1 MEMKT
6 ISRIALIGAAAAS
19 LAVMVRPAL
28 AEDYII
34 GAEIALTGTYAWIG
48 VPSREGLD
56 VGIEEVNA
64 SGMLG
69 ANKLKVLIEDTA
81 SDKTQAISL
90 INRFKA
96 RDKAV
101 MVLGPSS
108 SSEGVA
114 VGPVANELKIPSPD
128 HDGGL
133 RRHQQ
138 ERPMGLQDSGE
149 PCPHHRRRRQICRR
163 QDGRQKRCD
172 GMGPQQ

>member
-19 LAVMVRPAL
+19 LAIMARPAL

-64 SGMLG
+64 SGALG
-69 ANKLKVLIEDTA
+69 ANKLKVVIEDTA

-90 INRFKA
+90 INRFKEDSA
-96 RDKAV
+96 AHD
-101 MVLGPSS
+101 
-108 SSEGVA
+108 
-114 VGPVANELKIPSPD
+114 
-128 HDGGL
+128 DGGL
-133 RRHQQ
+133 GRDQQ
-138 ERPMGLQDSGE
+138 KRPMGVQDPGKSG
-149 PCPHHRRRRQICRR
+149 PDHRRCCQVRRRK
-163 QDGRQKRCD
+163 DGRQKRCN
-172 GMGPQQ
+172 GVGPQQ

>member
-19 LAVMVRPAL
+19 LAIMARPAL

-64 SGMLG
+64 SGALG
-69 ANKLKVLIEDTA
+69 ANKLKVVIEDTA

-96 RDKAV
+96 RDKAI
-101 MVLGPSS
+101 MVLGPII
-108 SSEGVA
+108 EFRGRR
-114 VGPVANELKIPSPD
+114 D
-128 HDGGL
+128 RTGG
-133 RRHQQ
+133 
-138 ERPMGLQDSGE
+138 
-149 PCPHHRRRRQICRR
+149 
-163 QDGRQKRCD
+163 
-172 GMGPQQ
+172 